1 MWTGDLADVTVDSVV
16 DVTGAPRIL
25 RWQVISAEETV
36 SGEVTEY
43 QLQRFE
49 YGPQEKA
56 AFWMVSDAPTYENA
70 SESERLTGSF
80 WGDEFGLMP
89 NGDDGYSWQ

>member
-43 QLQRFE
+43 QLQRFSF
-49 YGPQEKA
+49 GPEDKS
-56 AFWMVSDAPTYENA
+56 AFWMLADSPIYADATEQ
-70 SESERLTGSF
+70 EREDGAW
-80 WGDEFGLMP
+80 WGDETGLMP
-89 NGDDGYSWQ
+89 NGDDGYNWL